1 MCQLDLDIS
10 RDEGQAREGEK
21 VTWGQ
26 SKKNVGIWL
35 FVNIH
40 SFYLMFASA
49 DISETEVKQF

>member
-26 SKKNVGIWL
+26 SKKNVGI
-35 FVNIH
+35 
-40 SFYLMFASA
+40 
-49 DISETEVKQF
+49 